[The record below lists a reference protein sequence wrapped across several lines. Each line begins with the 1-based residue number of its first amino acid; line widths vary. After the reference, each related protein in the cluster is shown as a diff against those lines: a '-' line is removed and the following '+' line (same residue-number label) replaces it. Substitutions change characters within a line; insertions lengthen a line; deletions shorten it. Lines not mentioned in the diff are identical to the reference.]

1 MVLNNVHGANIC
13 NKRGSLRQG
22 NLPSMTFFGIGI
34 DPLLNFLDK
43 RPAGIPIASLS
54 FLGPAC
60 KINQTLANAA
70 DCCSFQYPQECRLI
84 SVQATRQRKE
94 QGSGENIHAGCRLH

>member
-13 NKRGSLRQG
+13 NKRGSLRHG

-60 KINQTLANAA
+60 KEDTSPTLPPNMEYYRVK
-70 DCCSFQYPQECRLI
+70 S
-84 SVQATRQRKE
+84 
-94 QGSGENIHAGCRLH
+94 